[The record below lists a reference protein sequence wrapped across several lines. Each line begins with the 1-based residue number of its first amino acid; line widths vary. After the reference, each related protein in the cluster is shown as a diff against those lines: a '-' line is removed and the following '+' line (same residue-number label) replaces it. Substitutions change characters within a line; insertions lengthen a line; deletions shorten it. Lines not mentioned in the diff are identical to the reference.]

1 MHNVSSIWMKLFKF
15 TANCRFYRISFSV
28 EIPPFRAVLFVS
40 SCVLEHQ
47 HRKHIKRRLFCA
59 CVPYWSKCRLKPTT
73 GFQTAFP
80 SIFPLSAEQVGDI
93 FHLFFGKTVF
103 AQSGGN
109 CPFARQTVFRTEL
122 PPFFD
127 FGFVCGFFGQRFDG
141 NPAFWDGI
149 HRFAPNRWNSR
160 EDTVSVRASSACRI
174 GA

>member
-15 TANCRFYRISFSV
+15 TANCQFYRISFSI

-40 SCVLEHQ
+40 KS
-47 HRKHIKRRLFCA
+47 RLFCA

-80 SIFPLSAEQVGDI
+80 SIFPLSAEQIGDI

-127 FGFVCGFFGQRFDG
+127 FGFGCGFFGQRFDG
-141 NPAFWDGI
+141 NPAFGDGI